1 MANNILF
8 ILCHQDDEMGLF
20 NRIKSSVEQKKN
32 VLIIF
37 MTSGYDISIP
47 KKKNTRRDIES
58 ISVLKKL
65 GVKEKN
71 IFFIGIKN
79 NIKIYEL
86 YLHLDKSYKDLV
98 LIIRKLKGNTIIFT
112 HTWEGGNE
120 DHDACHSIVLKLY
133 SQIKKIKKCYQFSLY
148 HGKNTPFNFFKVQ
161 DLFRKNGKIIKDKIS
176 TYNKLIFLKYLFYYK
191 SQYKV
196 WIGLYPFLIKN
207 ILFNKYGFLQIIKK
221 NMKLK
226 KPHKDKLLYE
236 RMRDNKYSN
245 IISHINLFLL
255 K

>member
-71 IFFIGIKN
+71 IFFIGRKN

-86 YLHLDKSYKDLV
+86 YLHLDKSFKDLV